1 MRSDMLG
8 SVFWVEHTY
17 RISWNTL
24 SNVGYV
30 GSRCLSSKI
39 ESKSWRSGGG
49 LSGEI
54 GLRRSGLLRFRPRPS
69 FETAHF
75 AGSKSCPP
83 RSSPATA
90 EPARSLGNHLIRV
103 ETRKVATYAQ
113 IRSLDPTFPLD
124 SSTETLLHILNNQ
137 IRHIQRPVDTDDQGH
152 FDVAG
157 IGRSGDEVDVAGFQ
171 LPGLHCRIIVI
182 HGLA

>member
-1 MRSDMLG
+1 MLG
-8 SVFWVEHTY
+8 SAFWVEHTY

-54 GLRRSGLLRFRPRPS
+54 GLKRSGLLRFRPRPS
-69 FETAHF
+69 FETAVF

-103 ETRKVATYAQ
+103 ETRKVATYAHL
-113 IRSLDPTFPLD
+113 RSLGPTFPHD
-124 SSTETLLHILNNQ
+124 SSTETVATYPQPPNTSCLAVHGH
-137 IRHIQRPVDTDDQGH
+137 RRP
-152 FDVAG
+152 
-157 IGRSGDEVDVAGFQ
+157 RSFR
-171 LPGLHCRIIVI
+171 CRRNWKVR
-182 HGLA
+182 